1 MVPRRSLFAALA
13 ILAACVPAASAGG
26 QRVTLMLD
34 WTPNPDHIGFYDAR
48 DTGLFA
54 HAGLDVMIEAPSDP
68 TAPLKLVGVGQV
80 DLAVSYEEEL
90 FFADARRLPVVAVA
104 AVVPQPLNS
113 FIAIEPQVKSM
124 RDLRGKTIGITGVP
138 SDYATLDSALA
149 TARLNAKNV
158 KVVAVGYSLLPA
170 LLSHRVDAVLGV
182 YRNVEGIQLQLLGLH
197 PTIIPVDRTGIPTY
211 DELVLV
217 ANENRLDND
226 PGYRSE
232 VRRFVTAVIAGT
244 ADARGHPARA
254 LTILR
259 KVTASNAAFL
269 ARATPAT
276 LRLLAGLHGIGCI
289 DVEQWQRFGAWMEA
303 HGLLTER
310 VQAASITDTSFL
322 PPRCHSVG
330 PPAPPHARP

>member
-1 MVPRRSLFAALA
+1 MVPRRSPFVALA
-13 ILAACVPAASAGG
+13 ILAACVPVAFAGG
-26 QRVTLMLD
+26 HRVTLMLD

-54 HAGLDVMIEAPSDP
+54 HAGLDVTIEAPSDP

-90 FFADARRLPVVAVA
+90 FFAAAKGLPVVAVA

-113 FIAIEPQVKSM
+113 FIAIEPQVKSL
-124 RDLRGKTIGITGVP
+124 RDLKGKTIGISGVP
-138 SDYATLDSALA
+138 SDYATLDTALGSAG
-149 TARLNAKNV
+149 LNAKDV

-217 ANENRLDND
+217 ANKHRLDDD
-226 PGYRSE
+226 PGYRAE
-232 VRRFVTAVIAGT
+232 VRRFVIAFIAGT
-244 ADARGHPARA
+244 ADARSHPTRA
-254 LTILR
+254 LAILR
-259 KVTASNAAFL
+259 KVTASNGAFL

-276 LRLLAGLHGIGCI
+276 LRLLAGPHGIGCI
-289 DVEQWQRFGAWMEA
+289 DVEQWQRFGAWMHA
-303 HGLLTER
+303 RGLLTDEI
-310 VQAASITDTSFL
+310 QANSITDTSFL
-322 PPRCHSVG
+322 PARCHSVG
-330 PPAPPHARP
+330 QPTPPHVRP